1 MFKLG
6 KTDSKEVIIKTKGG
20 ELSVKFDTSKERYF
34 DIKLS
39 GGVVM
44 VFSGEIDI

>member
-6 KTDSKEVIIKTKGG
+6 KTNSKEVVIKTKGG
-20 ELSVKFDTSKERYF
+20 ELSVKFDTIEERYF

-39 GGVVM
+39 GGVEM